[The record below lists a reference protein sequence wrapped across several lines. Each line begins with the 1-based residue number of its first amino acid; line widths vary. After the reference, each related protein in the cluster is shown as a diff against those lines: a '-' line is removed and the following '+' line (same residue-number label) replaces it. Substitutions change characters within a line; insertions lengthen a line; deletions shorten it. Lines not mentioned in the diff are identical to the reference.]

1 MGLGIGLRAGN
12 WGLGVRSYGW
22 CALVAS
28 TGKRRNSAVSM
39 VREKAS

>member
-1 MGLGIGLRAGN
+1 MRGGELRLGLGLGIGLRAGN

-28 TGKRRNSAVSM
+28 TG
-39 VREKAS
+39 